1 MSDLN
6 ICYLTASEALR
17 RFKDRTLS
25 PVELLQA
32 YLARAEEIK
41 DTVNGFTALYAE
53 EALSEARKAEARYA
67 ADAGDLRPS
76 KACRRASRTRT
87 ISKAR
92 SPPLAR

>member
-32 YLARAEEIK
+32 YLARAEETK

-53 EALSEARKAEARYA
+53 EALASAVTAARGIGPQRLE
-67 ADAGDLRPS
+67 G
-76 KACRRASRTRT
+76 TR
-87 ISKAR
+87 
-92 SPPLAR
+92 LQH